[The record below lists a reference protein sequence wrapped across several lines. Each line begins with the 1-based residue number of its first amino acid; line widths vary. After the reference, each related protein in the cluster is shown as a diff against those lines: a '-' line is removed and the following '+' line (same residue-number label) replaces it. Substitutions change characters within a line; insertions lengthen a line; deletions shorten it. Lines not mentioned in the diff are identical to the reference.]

1 MERCKLYEGK
11 VFIDDRGTLRFFN
24 EFNFQDA
31 GIKRFYQV
39 ENHEQGFIRAWHGHK
54 IEGKYAY
61 VARGSAWVAAVDMND
76 TTQAERYI
84 LSDKNQR
91 ILFIPPGKYN
101 GFQTLESDTIIMFFS
116 TTTTEESKDDDFRQ
130 PYETFPLFNKQ
141 YR

>member
-1 MERCKLYEGK
+1 MEQAKIIEGK
-11 VFIDDRGTLRFFN
+11 TFVDDRGTLRFFN
-24 EFNFQDA
+24 DFNFQEA

-54 IEGKYAY
+54 IEAKYAY
-61 VARGSAWVAAVDMND
+61 VARGSAWAAIIDMND
-76 TTQAERYI
+76 TTQIDRYV

-101 GFQTLESDTIIMFFS
+101 GFQTLEKDTIIIIFS
-116 TTTTEESKDDDFRQ
+116 TTTVEESKGDDYRL
-130 PYETFPLFNKQ
+130 PYEQHPLFNKE